1 MMSVNLKPIL
11 DYVGQHPVATAITLV
26 FLVFVIIDAIRFN
39 IWMIKDM
46 FKRK

>member
-11 DYVGQHPVATAITLV
+11 NYVVQHPIAAAIALV
-26 FLVFVIIDAIRFN
+26 LLVFVIVDAIRFN